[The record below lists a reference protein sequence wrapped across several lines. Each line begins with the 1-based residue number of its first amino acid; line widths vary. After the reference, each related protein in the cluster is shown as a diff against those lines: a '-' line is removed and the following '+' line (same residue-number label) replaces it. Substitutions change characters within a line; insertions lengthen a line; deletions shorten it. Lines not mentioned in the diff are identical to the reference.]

1 MIRWADKLYLSE
13 DLKNKKN
20 KIKKSIE
27 KGNLTFEIYVIMLA
41 SNSDNL
47 LDIINANE
55 LQFPYYLEKDNYI
68 LGIAGSRTLAK
79 LLVKD
84 MIEEVYNQTGDI
96 LVREYF
102 KG

>member
-13 DLKNKKN
+13 DLKKK
-20 KIKKSIE
+20 KKKMMTSIE
-27 KGNLTFEIYVIMLA
+27 KGNLGFEVYVIMLS
-41 SNSDNL
+41 SNTDNL

-55 LQFPYYLEKDNYI
+55 LQFPYYLKKENYI
-68 LGIAGSRTLAK
+68 LGIAGSRWFAK

-84 MIEEVYNQTGDI
+84 MIEEVYDRTGGF

-102 KG
+102 KE